1 MKFGNRHIILE
12 FSRVGEA
19 NSDGVNEV
27 NGITKRILCEV
38 NKFAIIIPS
47 HQINQKILY
56 LLNI

>member
-1 MKFGNRHIILE
+1 MKFGRSHIILE

-38 NKFAIIIPS
+38 NKFAIII
-47 HQINQKILY
+47 
-56 LLNI
+56 